1 MCIYIYFFF
10 FQHNNTNHTSKSD
23 PWKGGPRGCVNLRAS
38 RLHWSSTAAVA
49 LKLTMSIWE
58 PTWTT
63 RCSANTQAPWILQ
76 EATWEKGGQVWVE
89 DSSNIDHMTKAQS
102 GFTHIIINKKNKFY
116 SLPNTRRTGCRL
128 NLSILR
134 RKKQKHPG
142 WPFANHNMHHPKKE
156 KNYLHLPFL
165 VVLNSCC
172 SGLTL
177 YHPLKSILHVKLT
190 SSQKQE
196 GVLSFVSIICSYCC
210 LLCDVT
216 LFQ

>member
-1 MCIYIYFFF
+1 M
-10 FQHNNTNHTSKSD
+10 
-23 PWKGGPRGCVNLRAS
+23 NLRQATPLVKCCCCS
-38 RLHWSSTAAVA
+38 IETDNVCLRTNINEMQCQYPGTMNLARSYLGKRVA
-49 LKLTMSIWE
+49 
-58 PTWTT
+58 
-63 RCSANTQAPWILQ
+63 
-76 EATWEKGGQVWVE
+76 WVE
-89 DSSNIDHMTKAQS
+89 DSSLITWRQHRVDSLISLSTKK
-102 GFTHIIINKKNKFY
+102 IY
-116 SLPNTRRTGCRL
+116 SPPNTRRTGCRL
-128 NLSILR
+128 NLSTL
-134 RKKQKHPG
+134 RKKIHPG

-156 KNYLHLPFL
+156 KTYLHLPFL